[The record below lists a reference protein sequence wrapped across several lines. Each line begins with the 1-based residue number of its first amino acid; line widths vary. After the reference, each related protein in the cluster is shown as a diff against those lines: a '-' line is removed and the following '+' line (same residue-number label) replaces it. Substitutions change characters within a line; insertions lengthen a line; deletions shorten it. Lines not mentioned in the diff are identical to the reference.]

1 MSPLLLRSSLR
12 HFARHPWQAGL
23 AVAGVALGVAV
34 ALSIEL
40 ANGSA
45 LAAFRLSS
53 DAVTGRATHEIV
65 AGSAGIPEEVYR
77 DLRIDRGL
85 REIAPMPPM
94 APVVEGWIRPAERRE
109 RTLRLLGLDP
119 FAEAGFRDFVDAGLE
134 GTPAVADLLT
144 RPGAVVLAGATAREL
159 GLEVGDRF
167 RVEAGGAAAELV
179 LVHRMEGL
187 TGPAS
192 SAAAEL
198 ALADLSTAQ
207 EALGFEGRLSRIDL
221 IVPEG
226 AAGQALLAG
235 LRERLSPGLE
245 IARSSARGE
254 TAEEMTRAFRINL
267 RALAL
272 LALLCGAFLIYNTI
286 TFAVVQ
292 RRRLI
297 GTLRALGVTRGE
309 IFALVLGEAAA
320 IGLLGSALGIAL
332 GRALGRALLA
342 QVTRTINDHYF
353 VVAVR
358 DVELPPEAFALAL
371 ALGLGG
377 SLLAALAPAAEAVA
391 ASPRSALA
399 RAELEGRVHRAVP
412 AVTAAGIALALG
424 GGALLAW
431 GGEGLPSSF
440 GGLFAVLFGLALL
453 TPAATMGLT
462 ALATP
467 LAGLAFGQLG
477 RMASRGIVAALSR
490 TAIAIA
496 ALMMA
501 VAVAV
506 GVDVT
511 IRSFRGTV
519 ARWLEYS
526 LPAELYVSTA
536 GAAAGGRAA
545 ARPGLDSEAVAAL
558 RALAGVERANTVR
571 QVEVGS
577 PEGPLRLLAYDL
589 DARGRGAFAF
599 RAGSPAAAWRAF
611 EGGEA
616 VLISEPLA
624 FRRGLAPGDRL
635 ELSTPH
641 GVRAFEV
648 AGVYVDYAS
657 ERGAVMLDRRA
668 YDRLWD
674 DPFFTAVSLYAAPG
688 ADAAALAEA
697 ARTALGA
704 ERRALVRSNGEIR
717 RQSLEVFDRTFVVTG
732 VLRLLAVAVA
742 FMGVLS
748 ALTALQLERAR
759 ELGVLRALG
768 LTPGQVWTV
777 VTSQTGL
784 LGLAAGLLAIPT
796 GLAMAAINIY
806 VINRRSF
813 GWTLEMA
820 VAPEALAGAV
830 ALAVGAALLAGL
842 YPAWRMART
851 SPAEALRGR

>member
-45 LAAFRLSS
+45 LTAFRLAS

-77 DLRIDRGL
+77 DLRLDAGIRQ
-85 REIAPMPPM
+85 AAPM
-94 APVVEGWIRPAERRE
+94 APVVEGWIRPADRPEL
-109 RTLRLLGLDP
+109 TLRLLGLDP
-119 FAEAGFRDFVDAGLE
+119 FVEAGFRDFVDAGLA

-144 RPGAVVLAGATAREL
+144 RPGAVVLAAATAAEL
-159 GLEVGDRF
+159 GLAVGDRF
-167 RVEAGGAAAELV
+167 RVEAGGAAAELE
-179 LVHRMEGL
+179 LADRLEGL
-187 TGPAS
+187 SGPARA
-192 SAAAEL
+192 AAAEL
-198 ALADLSTAQ
+198 AIADIATAQ

-221 IVPEG
+221 IVPSGERG
-226 AAGQALLAG
+226 DELLGRIRALLP
-235 LRERLSPGLE
+235 PGLE

-254 TAEEMTRAFRINL
+254 TAEQMTRAFRINL
-267 RALAL
+267 RALSL

-292 RRRLI
+292 RRRVL

-320 IGLLGSALGIAL
+320 IGLVGSALGIAL
-332 GRALGRALLA
+332 GSALGRGLLA

-353 VVAVR
+353 VVSVQ
-358 DVELPPEAFALAL
+358 DVELPPVAFALAL

-377 SLLAALAPAAEAVA
+377 SLVAALAPAAEAVA

-399 RAELEGRVHRAVP
+399 RAELESRVHRAVP
-412 AVTAAGIALALG
+412 AVTAAGFALALAG
-424 GGALLAW
+424 TGLLVW
-431 GGEGLPSSF
+431 GGEGLGASF
-440 GGLFAVLFGLALL
+440 GGLFAVLFGLALV
-453 TPAATMGLT
+453 TPAATLGLT

-467 LAGLAFGQLG
+467 LSGLLFGQLG
-477 RMASRGIVAALSR
+477 RMAARGIVAALSR
-490 TAIAIA
+490 TGIAVA

-511 IRSFRGTV
+511 IESFRGTV
-519 ARWLEYS
+519 ARWLEVS
-526 LPAELYVSTA
+526 LPAELYVSSTA
-536 GAAAGGRAA
+536 PGAGGLAA
-545 ARPGLDSEAVAAL
+545 ARPGLDLGALEAL
-558 RALAGVERANTVR
+558 RALPGVARANTVR
-571 QVEVGS
+571 TVEVAS
-577 PEGPLRLLAYDL
+577 PAGPLRLLAYDL
-589 DARGRGAFAF
+589 DARGRASFSF
-599 RAGSPAAAWRAF
+599 RAGSPDAAWRAVAT
-611 EGGEA
+611 GEA
-616 VLISEPLA
+616 VLVSEPLA
-624 FRRGLAPGDRL
+624 FRRKLAPGDRL
-635 ELSTPH
+635 ELSTPL
-641 GVRAFEV
+641 GDRSFEV
-648 AGVYVDYAS
+648 AGIYVDFAS
-657 ERGAVMLDRRA
+657 ERGAVILDRSA

-674 DPFFTAVSLYAAPG
+674 DPRLTAISLYAAPG
-688 ADAAALAEA
+688 VDAVALAEA
-697 ARTALGA
+697 ARTALGP

-717 RQSLEVFDRTFVVTG
+717 RQSLVVFDRTFVVTG

-748 ALTALQLERAR
+748 ALTALQLERSR

-784 LGLAAGLLAIPT
+784 LGLVAGLLAIPT